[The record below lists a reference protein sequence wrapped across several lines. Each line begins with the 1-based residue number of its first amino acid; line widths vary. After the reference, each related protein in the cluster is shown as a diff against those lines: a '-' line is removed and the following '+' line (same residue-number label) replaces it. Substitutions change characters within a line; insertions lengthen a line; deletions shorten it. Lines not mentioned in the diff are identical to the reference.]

1 MSLNFPD
8 TIFQFVIVGAV
19 NSSPAYSLLREDKIR
34 IFDVIEAVNDKS
46 ASDLLIP
53 SKDPQECVDV
63 HLKQQVSMKMRI
75 NRSISLPP
83 VSYTLDCGK
92 YSCAVITVFVVF
104 FFFVVVFFYE
114 VKGTVSAKYIIIV
127 AENRNRDVLC
137 IFLGQENGNVRIRNL
152 YITFILLRFC
162 LQTVSFLATSCLL
175 HADTVVPLTLTVLL
189 SHMCDTPVLTTSAI
203 DSPITC
209 IKTS

>member
-19 NSSPAYSLLREDKIR
+19 KISPAYSLLREDKIR

-63 HLKQQVSMKMRI
+63 HLKQHVSVKMRI

-83 VSYTLDCGK
+83 VSNTLDCGT
-92 YSCAVITVFVVF
+92 YSCVVITVFVVCFLCVF
-104 FFFVVVFFYE
+104 FVVFFYE
-114 VKGTVSAKYIIIV
+114 VNTSMIISYTKKLMFV
-127 AENRNRDVLC
+127 ECHVL
-137 IFLGQENGNVRIRNL
+137 
-152 YITFILLRFC
+152 
-162 LQTVSFLATSCLL
+162 
-175 HADTVVPLTLTVLL
+175 
-189 SHMCDTPVLTTSAI
+189 
-203 DSPITC
+203 
-209 IKTS
+209 